1 MQSPMRVLVLSDSH
15 GYTGR
20 LGNILMAAEA
30 GGRPD
35 AVIHLGDGYHDL
47 AAFAADLPPVYQVAG
62 NCDLGHTD
70 YQDVLSLG
78 AARVFVTHGHL
89 FHVKLGLDAL
99 LARAAQEKAFAALFG
114 HTHRPF
120 CETRSGIL
128 LLNPGAAMDGHY
140 AVLTVS
146 CLGAVDAQLF

>member
-1 MQSPMRVLVLSDSH
+1 MRVLVVSDSH

-30 GGRPD
+30 DGRPD

-47 AAFAADLPPVYQVAG
+47 AEFSGELPPVYQVAG

-70 YQDVLSLG
+70 TQDVISLG
-78 AARVFVTHGHL
+78 GARLLLTHGHP
-89 FHVKLGLDAL
+89 FHVKLGLSQL
-99 LARAAQEKAFAALFG
+99 TARAAEEKAFAALFG

-120 CETRSGIL
+120 LETRNGIL

-140 AVLTVS
+140 AILTVS
-146 CLGAVDAQLF
+146 RLGAVEAQLF

>member
-1 MQSPMRVLVLSDSH
+1 MRVLVVSDSH

-47 AAFAADLPPVYQVAG
+47 AEFSEELPPIYQVAG
-62 NCDLGHTD
+62 NCDLGRTD
-70 YQDVLSLG
+70 TQDVIALG
-78 AARVFVTHGHL
+78 GARLFVTHGHP
-89 FHVKLGLDAL
+89 FHVKLGLSQL
-99 LARAAQEKAFAALFG
+99 IARAAEEKAYAALFG

-120 CETRSGIL
+120 LENRNGIL

-140 AVLTVS
+140 AILHIS
-146 CLGAVDAQLF
+146 PLGAVEAELF